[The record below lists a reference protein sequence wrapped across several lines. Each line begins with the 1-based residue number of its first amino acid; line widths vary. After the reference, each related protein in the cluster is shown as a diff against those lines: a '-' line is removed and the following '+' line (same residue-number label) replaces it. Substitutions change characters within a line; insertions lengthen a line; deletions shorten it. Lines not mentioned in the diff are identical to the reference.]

1 MAMCEGGL
9 PSVPHAFGTGLVGFA
24 YRRFAFA
31 RCSRVADD
39 VRRRCEVSP
48 VFAYICIYTYGERWL
63 HSKAVGHESE
73 GVRPRIGAMSPSCV
87 VGVCGVGWA
96 CPSCFAFR
104 IRCHA
109 SFAYVLY
116 VCHIHHG
123 DRRCAVVSYGCAYA
137 AHPLPTHLVRSAS
150 LRLVCDACFH
160 ERRACAWFCSRTS
173 FANGE
178 PMPSRRSRCRRY
190 LSRSGAMDGWISYAR
205 MPVSARAGGWAGLA
219 CTRVRWHPRARRRCR
234 TLCFA

>member
-1 MAMCEGGL
+1 MSDVDAKHHPYL
-9 PSVPHAFGTGLVGFA
+9 H
-24 YRRFAFA
+24 
-31 RCSRVADD
+31 RCA
-39 VRRRCEVSP
+39 
-48 VFAYICIYTYGERWL
+48 YTYGERWL

-73 GVRPRIGAMSPSCV
+73 GVCPRIGAMPSSCV
-87 VGVCGVGWA
+87 VGVCGVGWV

-116 VCHIHHG
+116 VFHIHHEG
-123 DRRCAVVSYGCAYA
+123 RRCAVVPYGCAYA

-150 LRLVCDACFH
+150 LRLVCDARFH

-190 LSRSGAMDGWISYAR
+190 LSRSGAMDGWTLYAQ
-205 MPVSARAGGWAGLA
+205 MPASARAGGWAGLA
-219 CTRVRWHPRARRRCR
+219 CTCARWHLRARRRCR